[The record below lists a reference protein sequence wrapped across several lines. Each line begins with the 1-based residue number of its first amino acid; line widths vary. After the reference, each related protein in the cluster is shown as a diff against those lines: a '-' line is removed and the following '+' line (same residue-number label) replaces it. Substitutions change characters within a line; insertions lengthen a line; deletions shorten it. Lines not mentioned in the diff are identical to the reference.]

1 MNNGETARKEIRRA
15 LSFLGYADDDL
26 KTGSWARAV
35 SSSYYATFH
44 AAKAVLAGTKAI
56 AKTHGGVKRLFSK
69 HAVKNSDFPS
79 EVAGTLGR
87 LEQMR
92 LTADYDAVEWEVFT
106 EREGREALDQARLFV
121 EEAEMWLHRR
131 GTE

>member
-1 MNNGETARKEIRRA
+1 MNNGETARTQMRRA
-15 LSFLGYADDDL
+15 RSFLEYADDDL
-26 KTGSWARAV
+26 DSGRWARAI

-44 AAKAVLAGTKAI
+44 AAKAVLAWTTAT

-69 HAVKNSDFPS
+69 HAVKHSDSPS

-92 LTADYDAVEWEVFT
+92 LTADCDAVQWETFT
-106 EREGREALDQARLFV
+106 GEQARDLC
-121 EEAEMWLHRR
+121 R
-131 GTE
+131 GS